1 MARTTWATTATGTTA
16 AQTRLDQQTT
26 ADEQKGESDLGHG
39 GQQHRKHFR
48 FEASNID
55 DVFTIGMKLHLM
67 TEDSNLL
74 ETVFKLDIGL

>member
-1 MARTTWATTATGTTA
+1 LLARTTWATTATGTTA

-55 DVFTIGMKLHLM
+55 DVFKVHLM